1 MSKKAFAR
9 SLTELDRLISIA
21 DGSSTE
27 SLTIPLAEEKE
38 KAPKQEGEATKEKKE
53 KKPKEAKVIQRSFE
67 NSKHNSRNSAG
78 SEAPKAGCGRPQ
90 PARDHKTG
98 ESLSCESPP
107 RPTVLLTSVCCLLS
121 ASK

>member
-1 MSKKAFAR
+1 MSKQAFAR

-67 NSKHNSRNSAG
+67 NSKHNSRNLLARQ
-78 SEAPKAGCGRPQ
+78 APKPPKPVAADLNQ
-90 PARDHKTG
+90 PEITNW
-98 ESLSCESPP
+98 
-107 RPTVLLTSVCCLLS
+107 
-121 ASK
+121 